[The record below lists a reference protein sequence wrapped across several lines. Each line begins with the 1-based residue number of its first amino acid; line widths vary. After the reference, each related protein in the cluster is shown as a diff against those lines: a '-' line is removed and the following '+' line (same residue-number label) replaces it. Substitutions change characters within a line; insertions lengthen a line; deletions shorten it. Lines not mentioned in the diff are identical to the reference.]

1 LHHELADGNDGKEAA
16 MKKVTARILGTLAV
30 GAAGALAM
38 YLLDP
43 VSGRRRREKI
53 REQTQHASRKTRETI
68 YEAAKDVRIRAEG
81 LAERLRAEDGAE
93 SSVETFS

>member
-1 LHHELADGNDGKEAA
+1 
-16 MKKVTARILGTLAV
+16 MKKSTAQILGTLAV

-53 REQTQHASRKTRETI
+53 REHTERASRKTRETI
-68 YEAAKDVRIRAEG
+68 HEAAKDVRIRAEA
-81 LAERLRAEDGAE
+81 LAERLRAEDG
-93 SSVETFS
+93 SDRPVETVS